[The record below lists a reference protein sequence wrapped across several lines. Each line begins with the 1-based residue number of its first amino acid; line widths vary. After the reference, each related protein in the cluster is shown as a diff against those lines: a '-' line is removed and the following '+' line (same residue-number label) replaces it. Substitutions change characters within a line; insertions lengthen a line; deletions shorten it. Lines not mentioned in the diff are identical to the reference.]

1 MGWCAARASEQGAER
16 SRPAHSSWSR
26 EAPTAST
33 RRRQLRG
40 GSAPSSALRSARRPP
55 SGAQKAAVMSS
66 EVAACAVT
74 KRKARRSE
82 MYLHIVGRAGMA
94 GMVSRE

>member
-1 MGWCAARASEQGAER
+1 M
-16 SRPAHSSWSR
+16 PAHSSWSR
-26 EAPTAST
+26 EAATPST
-33 RRRQLRG
+33 TRRQLRG
-40 GSAPSSALRSARRPP
+40 GIAPSSALRPARRPP
-55 SGAQKAAVMSS
+55 SGAQKEAVMSS

-82 MYLHIVGRAGMA
+82 MYLDIVGRVGMAGVVGVVGMA